1 MGAVWSALLVG
12 GGLAGALL
20 VWLLRGGSGDGGKD
34 APLREPADSRDPE
47 HLQESNG
54 LLISETKVRETL
66 GNESLESPVG
76 EWRFQKGQETST
88 KTATWF
94 AEKLPSSSQHMARD
108 KKENQA
114 PLDIQAPAGH
124 EDWEMV
130 SRHSSWGEVGLG
142 GNLEASGARL
152 SQERHNSRSDFMEA
166 RDWEVDEK
174 RKSAAKV
181 SSESKQV
188 SIRFQVHYL
197 TSTDVQFIAVTGDH
211 ENLGRWH
218 TYIPLHH
225 HKDGLWSHSVFLPA
239 DSMVQWKFVLVEN
252 GDITRW
258 EECSNRCLSTGHEDK
273 VVHGWWGIH

>member
-20 VWLLRGGSGDGGKD
+20 VWLLRGGSDDAGKD
-34 APLREPADSRDPE
+34 ALPRELADARGPE

-54 LLISETKVRETL
+54 LLISETKVRETS
-66 GNESLESPVG
+66 GNESLKSPVG
-76 EWRFQKGQETST
+76 EWRFQKGQETPA
-88 KTATWF
+88 KTATSF
-94 AEKLPSSSQHMARD
+94 AEKLPSGSQHMATA
-108 KKENQA
+108 KKGNQVQ
-114 PLDIQAPAGH
+114 LDTQALAGQ

-130 SRHSSWGEVGLG
+130 SRHLSWGDVGLG
-142 GNLEASGARL
+142 SNLEVSGVRL
-152 SQERHNSRSDFMEA
+152 SPDKHNSRSDFVEA
-166 RDWEVDEK
+166 RDWEVDGK

-181 SSESKQV
+181 SSMSEQV

-239 DSMVQWKFVLVEN
+239 DSVVEWKFVLVEN
-252 GDITRW
+252 GGIARW